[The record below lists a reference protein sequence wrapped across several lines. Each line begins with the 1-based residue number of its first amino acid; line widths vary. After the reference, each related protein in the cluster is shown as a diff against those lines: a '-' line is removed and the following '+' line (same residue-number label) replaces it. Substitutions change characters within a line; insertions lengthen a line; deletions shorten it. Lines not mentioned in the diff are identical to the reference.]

1 MANKTLY
8 TVGGAVQVRDGF
20 YVPRK
25 ADAELLDYCLK
36 GEYVYVLCPRQV
48 GKSSLMY
55 KTAKQLNKKK
65 VNTAIVD
72 LGSIGGGAKI
82 EENHW
87 YHDIF
92 SEIVDTLNLKIDLD
106 LWWDN
111 NKSSSTAYKLTRFF
125 NDVVLNEIKGQIVI
139 FIDEIDTTLR
149 LKFVDDFFI
158 AIRSFFNA
166 RVTKPEL
173 RRLSFV
179 LIGTATPTDFIK
191 EPSRTPFNIGQRVD
205 LADFSFSEAL
215 PLSAGLAKSKEH
227 ASEILEWVFE
237 WTNGHP
243 YLTQKI
249 CAMLSQLRESKT
261 AITKDK
267 VSKIVQTAFGGMQD
281 GNLQFVRTMLLVR
294 AKDSRGVMKLY
305 QQVLLDREV
314 SDSELSINKSHLKLS
329 GVVRVVSGYYRVSN
343 KIYENAFNLD
353 WVIRN
358 TPQPKIIVFL
368 AAQASFILLLL
379 LGYFVSSRQP
389 TYILFAIWAAI
400 CLLWTTRLREMLS
413 RIWALIRKPIVI
425 YKDPE
430 PESIPFYPRTLL
442 EDGTEGFRNSLTDP
456 FSHSISLFM
465 EQIRSLTN
473 IFNKNGHI
481 SRLFGYIFFLAG
493 FIVFV
498 STNLAFIADTLDLI
512 DLAFPSQRLFPYSY
526 SIFALVGTMVA
537 FIMGLIVVSETR
549 TSTSQLSAW
558 SDRNTRNRS
567 LIASIA
573 VTSVI
578 FSIISLLGWYFF
590 RLVQLG
596 DAGNFDTLTLNLI
609 YITYYILIPINML
622 LSAFITISDAIRG
635 LIVLLIILEWS
646 VVGLLFVFNRSLTIL
661 ATVTPI
667 LFEILYRAIYIS
679 IDVAQW
685 LLTTPMHVAIYP
697 FRSLARAFTLSE
709 DEIPSK
715 SKNQ

>member
-1 MANKTLY
+1 
-8 TVGGAVQVRDGF
+8 
-20 YVPRK
+20 
-25 ADAELLDYCLK
+25 
-36 GEYVYVLCPRQV
+36 
-48 GKSSLMY
+48 MY
-55 KTAKQLNKKK
+55 KTAEQLNKKR

-72 LGSIGGGAKI
+72 LASIGGGAKI
-82 EENHW
+82 DENRW

-106 LWWDN
+106 AWWNN
-111 NKSSSTAYKLTRFF
+111 NKLSNAAYRFTRFIS
-125 NDVVLNEIKGQIVI
+125 DVVLKEKKGQVVI

-149 LKFVDDFFI
+149 LKFADDFFI
-158 AIRSFFNA
+158 AIRSFYNA
-166 RVTKPEL
+166 RVTKPNF
-173 RRLSFV
+173 RQLSFV

-215 PLSAGLAKSKEH
+215 PLSAGLAKSKEQ
-227 ASEILEWVFE
+227 ARKILEWVFE

-249 CAMLSQLRESKT
+249 CAMLSQIRETT
-261 AITKDK
+261 ATITKDK
-267 VSKIVQTAFGGMQD
+267 VAETVQTAFNGMRD
-281 GNLQFVRTMLLVR
+281 SNLQFVRTMLLVR
-294 AKDSRGVMKLY
+294 AKDSRGVMRLY
-305 QQVLLDREV
+305 QQVLLDKEI

-329 GVVRVVSGYYRVSN
+329 GIVRVADGYYRVSN
-343 KIYENAFNLD
+343 KIYENVFNLD
-353 WVIRN
+353 WVNRN
-358 TPQPKIIVFL
+358 IPQPKIIVFL
-368 AAQASFILLLL
+368 ATQAAFILLLL

-400 CLLWTTRLREMLS
+400 CLLWTSRLREMLS
-413 RIWALIRKPIVI
+413 RIWVLIRKPVVI
-425 YKDPE
+425 YRDPE
-430 PESIPFYPRTLL
+430 PENVPFYPRAFL

-456 FSHSISLFM
+456 FSRSIKLFM
-465 EQIRSLTN
+465 EQIRNLTN
-473 IFNKNGHI
+473 VFNKNGQI
-481 SRLFGYIFFLAG
+481 SRLFGYILFLMG
-493 FIVFV
+493 FTVFL
-498 STNLAFIADTLDLI
+498 STNLAFISDTLDLLG
-512 DLAFPSQRLFPYSY
+512 LAFSNQKLFPYSF
-526 SIFALVGTMVA
+526 SIFALVGTMIA
-537 FIMGLIVVSETR
+537 FIMGLVVVSEAR
-549 TSTSQLSAW
+549 TNTSQLSAW

-567 LIASIA
+567 LIAGVATI
-573 VTSVI
+573 SVI

-596 DAGNFDTLTLNLI
+596 NAGNINNLTLSLI
-609 YITYYILIPINML
+609 YIAYYILIPINML

-635 LIVLLIILEWS
+635 LIVLLIILEWL
-646 VVGLLFVFNRSLTIL
+646 VVGLLFVFDRSLTML
-661 ATVTPI
+661 ATAIPI

-697 FRSLARAFTLSE
+697 FRSIARVFATSE